1 MESFFGLPSH
11 FNRFVADWFAAIRDA
26 ATAASPDK
34 PTLRG
39 MLAGVVV
46 GSARGLAVSL
56 KGVGEGLA
64 RCLQARID
72 QSTDSQTEE

>member
-1 MESFFGLPSH
+1 MDGEILDQAGVRLL
-11 FNRFVADWFAAIRDA
+11 
-26 ATAASPDK
+26 AASPDK

-39 MLAGVVV
+39 MLAGVIA

-56 KGVGEGLA
+56 RGVGEGLA